1 MWIVENLWINCRN
14 IVYNWVIMWIIEK
27 TLNYGEIL
35 KKKSLDG
42 LKMIIYN
49 CAWCVA
55 TIRKGGVYVWR
66 WHSSLKRDRDLKFT
80 VSEQEWAL
88 PAAEKFCRQEEQK
101 AERNYPHNSAKAA
114 VHVAFFCEIS
124 RKGCMSFHWKI
135 GSGHLVR
142 GVPDLD
148 KRKVMT
154 EHGIN

>member
-66 WHSSLKRDRDLKFT
+66 WHSSLKRDRDLKFM

-101 AERNYPHNSAKAA
+101 AERNYPHNSARGRIWCGL
-114 VHVAFFCEIS
+114 FYWQQCR
-124 RKGCMSFHWKI
+124 RKSSWILHAEQIINQRMNTYSKEE
-135 GSGHLVR
+135 S
-142 GVPDLD
+142 D
-148 KRKVMT
+148 
-154 EHGIN
+154 GIN